1 MKGIQNH
8 NGTNILATL
17 KSGCVLL
24 WLLLYGVGSLSNEGI
39 HAFFHNNEV
48 ALHTVQEEK
57 DPCHRNIFHQDN
69 KSCEHKT
76 HVAKLRKCP
85 LCQFSFHAD
94 QWLSQEAHTDN
105 VEFVSAVPMATCVFL
120 WHTSALQLP
129 SRAPPVLS

>member
-1 MKGIQNH
+1 M
-8 NGTNILATL
+8 LSTL

-24 WLLLYGVGSLSNEGI
+24 WLLLYGVGSLSTEGV
-39 HAFFHNNEV
+39 HAFLHSNEL
-48 ALHTVQEEK
+48 ALHTVQQEK

-76 HVAKLRKCP
+76 HVDKVRKCP

-94 QWLSQEAHTDN
+94 QWFSEEAHSDK
-105 VEFVSAVPMATCVFL
+105 VEFVPVVSKAKNTFQLHA
-120 WHTSALQLP
+120 SALQLP